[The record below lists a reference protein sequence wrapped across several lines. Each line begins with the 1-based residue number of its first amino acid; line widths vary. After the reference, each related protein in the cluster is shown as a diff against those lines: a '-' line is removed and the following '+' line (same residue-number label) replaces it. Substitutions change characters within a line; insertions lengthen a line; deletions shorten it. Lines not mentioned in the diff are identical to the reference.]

1 MKMIDIGVNLFDK
14 QFKYKADNVV
24 NNALSHDVGII
35 ITGSSIG
42 SSNLAVSYLKG
53 RKNLYATVGVHP
65 HAAKTFTA
73 KTIDELRKLA
83 NHKNVV
89 AIGECGLDYDR
100 MFSPA
105 NDQRLCF
112 EKQILLAEELNKPLF
127 LHERKAENDF
137 LQIMKQHREICKK
150 SVVHCF
156 TGSKE
161 AAMRYLNLGCYIGIT
176 GWICDERRNQELI
189 DAVKIIP
196 IERMMLE
203 TDAPYLTPRNVKGL
217 DRVNVPENIFY
228 VAEKV
233 AEIKKVDVDFII
245 EEIKRN
251 TIDFFK
257 LER

>member
-1 MKMIDIGVNLFDK
+1 
-14 QFKYKADNVV
+14 
-24 NNALSHDVGII
+24 
-35 ITGSSIG
+35 
-42 SSNLAVSYLKG
+42 
-53 RKNLYATVGVHP
+53 
-65 HAAKTFTA
+65 
-73 KTIDELRKLA
+73 
-83 NHKNVV
+83 
-89 AIGECGLDYDR
+89 

-228 VAEKV
+228 VAQKI